1 MIKILIIDHEKTFI
15 TKSFEQFKDSELE
28 IIYNKK
34 TKFYFGIIEKVFFK
48 LRIPIDF
55 NFFNKKVI
63 NKVYDFLP
71 DLIIIVG
78 QMSNNNIFPSTLR
91 KIRKIKKM
99 KIFSW
104 TPDNMVK
111 RHNTSLFFNKSIPL
125 FDVHFTTKSNI
136 IKELYNKGAKKVV
149 FLNQA
154 YSKYDH
160 YPEPYDK
167 EYDYDIIFIGTAE
180 KERYDSLCFLASNGL
195 KIDVFGNRWKNFP
208 IIKNLKIHNK
218 PLYGYKYRK
227 AISSSKINLC
237 FLRKINDDL
246 QTARSI
252 EIPACRGFM
261 LAEMT
266 DEHSKLF
273 KEDSEAVFFSSNE
286 ELLNKV
292 TYYLK
297 NEKKREKIKNSG
309 YKKVTKFNF
318 SYDDV
323 VKRIISNY

>member
-1 MIKILIIDHEKTFI
+1 MKKILIIDHEKTFI
-15 TKSFEQFKDSELE
+15 TKSFELVKDSKVE

-34 TKFYFGIIEKVFFK
+34 THYYFRFIEKVFIK

-55 NFFNKKVI
+55 NLFNKRVLKKVK
-63 NKVYDFLP
+63 NLLP
-71 DLIIIVG
+71 DLVIIVG
-78 QMSNNNIFPSTLR
+78 QTSNNRIYPSTL
-91 KIRKIKKM
+91 KKIKKLKKI

-104 TPDNMVK
+104 TPDNMIK
-111 RHNTSLFFNKSIPL
+111 KHNTSFFFDKSIPL
-125 FDVHFTTKSNI
+125 FDIHFTTKSNI
-136 IKELYNKGAKKVV
+136 VQQLYNKDARKVV

-160 YPEPYDK
+160 YPEPYDY
-167 EYDYDIIFIGTAE
+167 EYDYDILFIGTGE
-180 KERYDSLCFLASNGL
+180 KERYDTMSYLAHNGF
-195 KIDVFGNRWKNFP
+195 KVDIFGNSWEKFP
-208 IIKNLKIHNK
+208 TIENLKIHRK
-218 PLYGYKYRK
+218 PLDGHLYRK

-237 FLRKINDDL
+237 FLRKLNDDI

-261 LAEMT
+261 IAEMT

-273 KEDSEAVFFSSNE
+273 EENSEAVFFSSNQ
-286 ELLNKV
+286 ELLYKIN
-292 TYYLK
+292 YYLK
-297 NEKKREKIKNSG
+297 HKEKRKKISHNG

-323 VKRIISNY
+323 VKRIISKF